1 MGADGVCRLGGGKR
15 LIGYVEG
22 NFAGSVEQPGL
33 GVARVDDTLDADNGA
48 DMILPVR
55 GFEVLGGI
63 EDRDSAV
70 FVAVAAFVMAFVG
83 VERLCRIGDGGD
95 RLKQGRLVGLDL
107 YDQSDAGLFGDFE
120 VFF

>member
-1 MGADGVCRLGGGKR
+1 
-15 LIGYVEG
+15 
-22 NFAGSVEQPGL
+22 
-33 GVARVDDTLDADNGA
+33 
-48 DMILPVR
+48 
-55 GFEVLGGI
+55 
-63 EDRDSAV
+63 
-70 FVAVAAFVMAFVG
+70 MAFVG